1 MPRTLPGSEPQRIRA
16 HAFDAATFL
25 AYPVQTMPSHQT
37 SKEIA
42 ARSTLSGRPV
52 GLMSA
57 FAISLLG
64 LLLLLAR

>member
-1 MPRTLPGSEPQRIRA
+1 MPRTA
-16 HAFDAATFL
+16 NT
-25 AYPVQTMPSHQT
+25 
-37 SKEIA
+37 KEIA

-52 GLMSA
+52 GLLLSA

>member
-1 MPRTLPGSEPQRIRA
+1 MRGTVPDHRMGRTLS
-16 HAFDAATFL
+16 FDGASVVP
-25 AYPVQTMPSHQT
+25 YPVQTMPST
-37 SKEIA
+37 PRSKEIS
-42 ARSTLSGRPV
+42 ARSSLSGRPV

>member
-1 MPRTLPGSEPQRIRA
+1 VDSLGLTDQAAAPILCSTMPRTA
-16 HAFDAATFL
+16 NT
-25 AYPVQTMPSHQT
+25 
-37 SKEIA
+37 KEIA

>member
-1 MPRTLPGSEPQRIRA
+1 MPRPANT
-16 HAFDAATFL
+16 
-25 AYPVQTMPSHQT
+25 
-37 SKEIA
+37 KEIA

-52 GLMSA
+52 GLLSA

>member
-1 MPRTLPGSEPQRIRA
+1 MNLL
-16 HAFDAATFL
+16 AATPLPFDS
-25 AYPVQTMPSHQT
+25 ATVAPYPLPTMPGT
-37 SKEIA
+37 ATIKETT

-52 GLMSA
+52 GLLSA

>member
-1 MPRTLPGSEPQRIRA
+1 MPGT
-16 HAFDAATFL
+16 ATI
-25 AYPVQTMPSHQT
+25 
-37 SKEIA
+37 KETT

-52 GLMSA
+52 GLLSA

>member
-1 MPRTLPGSEPQRIRA
+1 VDIGEPYTALLRTRLTDQAAPPILCSTMPRTA
-16 HAFDAATFL
+16 NT
-25 AYPVQTMPSHQT
+25 
-37 SKEIA
+37 KEIA

>member
-1 MPRTLPGSEPQRIRA
+1 MSSTPRT
-16 HAFDAATFL
+16 
-25 AYPVQTMPSHQT
+25 
-37 SKEIA
+37 KEIA
-42 ARSTLSGRPV
+42 ARSSLSGHLV

>member
-1 MPRTLPGSEPQRIRA
+1 
-16 HAFDAATFL
+16 
-25 AYPVQTMPSHQT
+25 MPSTANH
-37 SKEIA
+37 KETT

-52 GLMSA
+52 WLQSA

>member
-1 MPRTLPGSEPQRIRA
+1 VNGPLT
-16 HAFDAATFL
+16 FDFATFHP
-25 AYPVQTMPSHQT
+25 YPVRTMPST
-37 SKEIA
+37 ANSKETT

-52 GLMSA
+52 WLQSA

>member
-1 MPRTLPGSEPQRIRA
+1 MPRNANT
-16 HAFDAATFL
+16 
-25 AYPVQTMPSHQT
+25 
-37 SKEIA
+37 KEIA

-52 GLMSA
+52 GFMSA